1 MKILVIN
8 CGSSSIKYKLYKF
21 PGPTLI
27 AKGLIE
33 QIGEKASSIKDHT
46 QGIQVLFKRLLRQKV
61 IRQPGEIS
69 SIGHRVVHG
78 AETVRKPNIIN
89 DRLIKTIKKYSELAP
104 LHNPVNLAGIMGC
117 RKIAPKVK
125 QVAVFDTAF
134 HQTIPQYAYMYALP
148 FSYYKKYGVRK
159 YGFHGTSHQF
169 VAKQAAQILGKP
181 LSKINL
187 ITCHLG
193 NGCSITAIKKGKS
206 IDTSMGFTPLE
217 GLIMGTR
224 SGDIDVAAVF
234 YLMQKEKLS
243 LDAMD
248 KILNRKSGL
257 LGISGISN
265 DIRPIKDAAKR
276 GNQRTKLA
284 LEMFL
289 YRVKKYIGAYYCA
302 LCGADAICFTGGI
315 GENNPRL
322 IARLKNDISCIV
334 PKKTKFLIVPTDEEL
349 MIAQLTR
356 QFCTKRPLKR
366 KKKKR

>member
-21 PGPTLI
+21 PGSILT

-33 QIGEKASSIKDHT
+33 QIGEKSSAIKDHT
-46 QGIQVLFKRLLRQKV
+46 QGIQVLFKRLLRQGAIQK
-61 IRQPGEIS
+61 PEEIS
-69 SIGHRVVHG
+69 AIGHRVVHG
-78 AETVRKPNIIN
+78 GEEIRKPHVV
-89 DRLIKTIKKYSELAP
+89 DEKLIRVIKKYSELAP
-104 LHNPVNLAGIMGC
+104 LHNPANLAGIMGC
-117 RKIAPKVK
+117 QKIAPKVR

-134 HQTIPQYAYMYALP
+134 HQTIPEYAYLYALP
-148 FSYYKKYGVRK
+148 FYCYRKYGVRK

-169 VAKQAAQILGKP
+169 VAQRAAQILGKP
-181 LSKINL
+181 LNKINL

-193 NGCSITAIKKGKS
+193 NGCSITAVKKGKS

-217 GLIMGTR
+217 GLMMGTR

-234 YLMQKEKLS
+234 YLMQKERLS
-243 LDAMD
+243 LEEMD
-248 KILNRKSGL
+248 KILNRKSGF

-265 DIRPIKDAAKR
+265 DIRPIKDAAKSGSHR
-276 GNQRTKLA
+276 ASLA

-289 YRVKKYIGAYYCA
+289 YRVKKYIGAYYCT

-315 GENNPRL
+315 GENNPKL
-322 IARLKNDISCIV
+322 IARLRKDISCIV
-334 PKKTKFLIVPTDEEL
+334 PKKTKFLTIATDEEL

-356 QFCTKRPLKR
+356 QLCAKKILKI
-366 KKKKR
+366 KNKKR